1 MADGDRQGGM
11 RGNIEDI
18 LSQITPVEQNRSDG
32 GTSLKTKED
41 LIRDAI
47 IADQLR
53 NVYKGGGRSGGPLS
67 SLLSQGQKVPA
78 EMFTR
83 NWPVGRQNPLSW
95 LIERFTGSNTPGAR
109 LGQWMDS
116 GKFTNT
122 PWRLT
127 KTLDDIPYDDLKK
140 TVGGSVPR
148 EFKSGRQIGRDV
160 HSILSAKLNQ
170 ILGEPRA
177 GEAWNSS
184 ARMSA
189 AKKLGFR
196 SLLKGIPVAGAIGSA
211 VHDTY
216 KYATEPDYSTG
227 EYGKDLAENASW
239 LGGVTTG
246 VLGSTTRFVGEE
258 AADALK
264 EGTSAFRNMSE
275 LGKLK
280 WILGQHYP

>member
-11 RGNIEDI
+11 RGNIGRLIDHSSPQTE
-18 LSQITPVEQNRSDG
+18 
-32 GTSLKTKED
+32 ED
-41 LIRDAI
+41 LLRDAI
-47 IADQLR
+47 ITDQLR

-109 LGQWMDS
+109 LGQWMEAQT

-189 AKKLGFR
+189 AKKLG
-196 SLLKGIPVAGAIGSA
+196 LLKGLPIVGAVGSA

-227 EYGKDLAENASW
+227 EYGLDLAENASW